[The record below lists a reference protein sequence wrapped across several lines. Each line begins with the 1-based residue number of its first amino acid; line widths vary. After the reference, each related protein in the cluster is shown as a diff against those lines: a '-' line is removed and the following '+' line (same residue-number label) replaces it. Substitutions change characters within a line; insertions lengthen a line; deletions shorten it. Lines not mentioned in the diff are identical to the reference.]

1 MEGPFVPCTVMPMT
15 ASSEHG
21 TSTRSSA
28 LSRATGRQYEL
39 RRGDAVAVVTELA
52 AGLRSFSRGGVLLTE
67 TYGDDEIAPGGAGI
81 TLAPWANRVEDGQ
94 WFLDGKKQQLD
105 ITEVSRNNASHGL
118 LRNAGYAPVG
128 EAPHAVA
135 LEATVFPQHGY
146 PFLVRHRV
154 EYQLSED
161 LGLQVRQILTNDG
174 AAAAPF
180 VLGAHPYL
188 RVGDTPPGDLQLT
201 VSAGTRLVTDERLIP
216 RSMAPVDGEVD
227 FRAGRR
233 IADLAVDVAL
243 TDLRFEGGVAR
254 HTLAAGDGSS
264 VSLWQDESCQYVHIY
279 VSTVYPGRTR
289 AIAVEP
295 MTGPANAFNSG
306 DGLRWLP
313 AGESFSMEW
322 GIDYT
327 PGTAAQ

>member
-1 MEGPFVPCTVMPMT
+1 M
-15 ASSEHG
+15 
-21 TSTRSSA
+21 
-28 LSRATGRQYEL
+28 
-39 RRGDAVAVVTELA
+39 AVVTELA

-81 TLAPWANRVEDGQ
+81 TLAPWANRVEDGE
-94 WFLDGKKQQLD
+94 WFLDGRKQQLD

-118 LRNAGYAPVG
+118 LRNAGYVQAA
-128 EAPHAVA
+128 ESPHAVA

-161 LGLQVRQILTNDG
+161 LGLQVRQTLTNDG

-201 VSAGTRLVTDERLIP
+201 VSAGTRLVADERLIP

-264 VSLWQDESCQYVHIY
+264 VSLWQDESCQYVHVF

-289 AIAVEP
+289 AVAVEP

-306 DGLRWLP
+306 DGLRWVAP
-313 AGESFSMEW
+313 GESFSMEW
-322 GIDYT
+322 GIDYA
-327 PGTAAQ
+327 PGTAGH